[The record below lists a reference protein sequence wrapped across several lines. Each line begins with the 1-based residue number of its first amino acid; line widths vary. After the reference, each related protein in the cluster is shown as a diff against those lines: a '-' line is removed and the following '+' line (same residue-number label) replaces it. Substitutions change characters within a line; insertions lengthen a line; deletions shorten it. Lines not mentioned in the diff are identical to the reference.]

1 VALENRTN
9 PVLDK
14 LARALLASSCLAG
27 AAGIANAST
36 IITEGIPP
44 APALFPT
51 SAPGYLLPLGTTEV
65 IGALC
70 TGECGSDTEDVN
82 FFEFQGLLPASSF
95 VITPVSGGFE
105 GGYEVLSST
114 PVDLGGCDFES
125 GCHVSGAVPADGKLV
140 IETYAECG
148 ECGTVS
154 YQINLTASLAPAPE
168 PSTLPAVG
176 LALAGALAWRRR
188 RTRVN

>member
-1 VALENRTN
+1 MALEIRKN

-27 AAGIANAST
+27 AAGIANASN

-51 SAPGYLLPLGTTEV
+51 SAPGYLLPLGTTRVNGTFCE
-65 IGALC
+65 
-70 TGECGSDTEDVN
+70 GECGGAEDVN
-82 FFEFQGLLPASSF
+82 FFEYQGLLPASTF
-95 VITPVSGGFE
+95 VISPSSTESE
-105 GGYEVLSST
+105 GGYQVFNSIQ
-114 PVDLGGCDFES
+114 DNLGGCDFES
-125 GCHVSGAVPADGKLV
+125 GCQVSSAVPANGKLV
-140 IETYAECG
+140 IETFAECG
-148 ECGTVS
+148 ECGTVT
-154 YQINLTASLAPAPE
+154 YQINLTASLAPTPE

-188 RTRVN
+188 LTRAN

>member
-1 VALENRTN
+1 VALEIRKN

-44 APALFPT
+44 APALFPI
-51 SAPGYLLPLGTTEV
+51 SPPGYLLPLGTIRVNGT
-65 IGALC
+65 LC
-70 TGECGSDTEDVN
+70 DGECGGSTEDVN
-82 FFEFQGLLPASSF
+82 FFEFQGLLPASTFTISPSS
-95 VITPVSGGFE
+95 TETE
-105 GGYEVLSST
+105 GSYEVFSST
-114 PVDLGGCDFES
+114 QVNLGGCDFES
-125 GCHVSGAVPADGKLV
+125 GCQVSNAVPADGKLE
-140 IETYAECG
+140 IETFTECG
-148 ECGTVS
+148 ECGTVP
-154 YQINLTASLAPAPE
+154 YQINLTASLAPTPE

-188 RTRVN
+188 RTRAN

>member
-1 VALENRTN
+1 MALEIRKN

-44 APALFPT
+44 APALFPI
-51 SAPGYLLPLGTTEV
+51 SPPGYILPLGTTRV
-65 IGALC
+65 NGTLC
-70 TGECGSDTEDVN
+70 DGECGATEDVN

-95 VITPVSGGFE
+95 VITPVSSGFE

-114 PVDLGGCDFES
+114 PVDLGGCNFES
-125 GCHVSGAVPADGKLV
+125 GCHVSGAVPANGKLV
-140 IETYAECG
+140 IETFAECG
-148 ECGTVS
+148 ECGTVT
-154 YQINLTASLAPAPE
+154 YQINLTASLAPTPE
-168 PSTLPAVG
+168 PSTLAAVG

-188 RTRVN
+188 RTRAN